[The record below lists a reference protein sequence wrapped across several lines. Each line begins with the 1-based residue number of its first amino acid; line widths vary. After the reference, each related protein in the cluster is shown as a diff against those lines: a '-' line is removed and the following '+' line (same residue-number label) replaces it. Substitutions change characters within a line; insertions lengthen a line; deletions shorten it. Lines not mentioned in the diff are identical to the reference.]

1 MISSILYLNILIFI
15 FKLFLSGDPLRVKI
29 ACDVLPDLPP
39 PIIKFY
45 RANRELRED
54 SRTNYGMM
62 DNQAMMQIKKTRFT
76 DEAKYSL
83 TLEQDGVVVDK
94 VTWSVFIKG
103 NPLVSQLPPQGQGI
117 LAFSWQCPGI
127 CPAQRGEGI
136 F

>member
-1 MISSILYLNILIFI
+1 M
-15 FKLFLSGDPLRVKI
+15 KI

-39 PIIKFY
+39 PVIKFY
-45 RANRELRED
+45 RANREIRED

-83 TLEQDGVVVDK
+83 TLEQDGIVVDK

-103 NPLVSQLPPQGQGI
+103 NSPANRFLFVLFEKIKLSGQSYN
-117 LAFSWQCPGI
+117 FPGD
-127 CPAQRGEGI
+127 
-136 F
+136 

>member
-103 NPLVSQLPPQGQGI
+103 NPMVSQLQPQGQGI
-117 LAFSWQCPGI
+117 LAFS
-127 CPAQRGEGI
+127 
-136 F
+136 